1 MSKQKEYGSG
11 EVMGVLQET
20 TRRRLAPS
28 ISTPEDQIMQEESN
42 IVERFIMEA
51 LMMSVALM
59 DFCLYAKCPVYI
71 VFTNTND
78 YITT

>member
-1 MSKQKEYGSG
+1 
-11 EVMGVLQET
+11 
-20 TRRRLAPS
+20 
-28 ISTPEDQIMQEESN
+28 
-42 IVERFIMEA
+42 FIMEA